1 MKVKA
6 ITVDKVGKIPLQN
19 DDIDWAIKHINERIS
34 LAVANGEH
42 STEIGFVCAREK
54 FMRIVKELFMNGYHV
69 NIIDTITENAIL
81 CEISW
86 RICND

>member
-1 MKVKA
+1 LKVKA
-6 ITVDKVGKIPLQN
+6 IAVDKVGKIPLQN

-34 LAVANGEH
+34 LAVANEEH

-54 FMRIVKELFMNGYHV
+54 LMRIIKELFMNGYYV

-86 RICND
+86 RMCHD